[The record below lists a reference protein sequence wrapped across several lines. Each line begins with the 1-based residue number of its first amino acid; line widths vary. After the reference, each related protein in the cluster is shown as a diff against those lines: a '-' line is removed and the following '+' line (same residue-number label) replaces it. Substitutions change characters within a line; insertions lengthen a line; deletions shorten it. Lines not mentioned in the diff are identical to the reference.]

1 MKIRYSLCSVDNFI
15 DCNISLWDRNEPIKS
30 VSKSHQMIHSWMG
43 MIWLQLFSSRQLTD
57 SHDPFRVSLQWT
69 ELTTKNREVLAD
81 AVRNKL

>member
-1 MKIRYSLCSVDNFI
+1 M
-15 DCNISLWDRNEPIKS
+15 
-30 VSKSHQMIHSWMG
+30 HQMIHSWMG

-69 ELTTKNREVLAD
+69 EHTTKNREVLAD